1 MLRSQDEFALVF
13 DVGGTHL
20 RSAVYAH
27 PVGELFG
34 VQTRL
39 TPNFLRFPD
48 ESPDQI
54 RRRLLVEMG
63 TMGRELFGDVAPRTV
78 AVSFAGP
85 LDAQRRVMAAPTIWG
100 QRPEAPVDLLA
111 ELRDLWPRANIVLEN
126 DVSAAGYRFLRSAAE
141 DLCVVTVSSG
151 IGNKVFIRG
160 RPMVGGAGR
169 GGEIGH
175 VRVEDS
181 PTAARCNCGGHG
193 HLGAVSSGRGTLDF
207 AIRHA
212 TACPGDFAKS
222 RLATLVNR
230 DASAITNP
238 GIVTAFHENDP
249 WTIDVIRQ
257 TARPLARV
265 LATIHLAV
273 GIERFILIGGFAMA
287 LGDGYRRLLAELA
300 RELTWDM
307 GQDWFEMLELGD
319 PDGQCTLIGMGRRAF
334 DFKEETRHDDHGQGH
349 APRDLRSSLQL
360 RVPVRRRVA

>member
-1 MLRSQDEFALVF
+1 MLRSPDEFALVF

-20 RSAVYAH
+20 RAAVYTH
-27 PVGELFG
+27 PTGELFG
-34 VQTRL
+34 SQTRL
-39 TPNFLRFPD
+39 TPNFLRFPN

-54 RRRLLVEMG
+54 RRRLLIEMAEQ
-63 TMGRELFGDVAPRTV
+63 GRELFGDVAPRTV

-85 LDAQRRVMAAPTIWG
+85 LDAQQRVMAAPTIWG
-100 QRPEAPVDLLA
+100 QRPEAPVDLLS
-111 ELRDLWPRANIVLEN
+111 ELRDLWSDANIVLEN
-126 DVSAAGYRFLRSAAE
+126 DVSAAGYRFLRSAND
-141 DLCVVTVSSG
+141 DLCVVTISSG

-160 RPMVGGAGR
+160 RPMVGPAGR

-175 VRVEDS
+175 VRVDDS
-181 PTAARCNCGGHG
+181 LAAAHCNCGGPG

-212 TACPGDFAKS
+212 CSSGYFAES
-222 RLATLVNR
+222 RLAAIVNG
-230 DASAITNP
+230 DAEAITNP
-238 GIVTAFHENDP
+238 AIVTAFHEHDP

-273 GIERFILIGGFAMA
+273 GIERFVLIGGFAMA

-319 PDGQCTLIGMGRRAF
+319 PDGQSTLIGMGRRAF
-334 DFKEETRHDDHGQGH
+334 EFTEEAAHDKDEHKHVQQNH
-349 APRDLRSSLQL
+349 RSPLQL
-360 RVPVRRRVA
+360 RLPVRRRVA

>member
-1 MLRSQDEFALVF
+1 MLRSSEKFALAF

-20 RSAVYAH
+20 RAAVYAH
-27 PVGELFG
+27 PSGELFG
-34 VQTRL
+34 LQTRL
-39 TPNFLRFPD
+39 TPNFLRFSG

-54 RRRLLVEMG
+54 RRRLLIEMAAL
-63 TMGRELFGDVAPRTV
+63 GRELFGDVAPQTV

-85 LDAQRRVMAAPTIWG
+85 LDAQHRVMAAPTIWG
-100 QRPEAPVDLLA
+100 QRPEAPVDLLT
-111 ELRDLWPRANIVLEN
+111 ELQDLWPKSSIVLEN
-126 DVSAAGYRFLRSAAE
+126 DVSAAGYRFLRSADD

-151 IGNKVFIRG
+151 IGNKVFIHG
-160 RPMVGGAGR
+160 RPMVGPAGR

-181 PTAARCNCGGHG
+181 LTAPRCNCGGQG

-207 AIRHA
+207 AKRRAIAHPDEFA
-212 TACPGDFAKS
+212 TS
-222 RLATLVNR
+222 RLAMLVSG
-230 DASAITNP
+230 DAQQITNP
-238 GIVTAFHENDP
+238 DIVTAFHEGDP

-287 LGDGYRRLLAELA
+287 LGKGYRRLLSELA
-300 RELTWDM
+300 HGLTWDM

-319 PDGQCTLIGMGRRAF
+319 LDGQSTLIGMGRRAF
-334 DFKEETRHDDHGQGH
+334 DFTEETRHDDHGQGLGS
-349 APRDLRSSLQL
+349 RDFRSALQL
-360 RVPVRRRVA
+360 RGPVRRRVA